1 MADSNNLLCELE
13 RVVDKNPQFHITRV
27 MHNISKVDEYMPD
40 DEAAYVLKKL
50 VDSYSE
56 DENMFSSAEFWDGM
70 YRAYEN
76 SDLNL
81 LTKEHEQI
89 AYDKFKKR
97 QEYTVSILLE
107 ERLSLYEFMLRFP
120 SSYGPYS
127 KLQACPTKEELA
139 EDAQY
144 EHSIYKLYEDDLNE
158 LEQDKK
164 YTIINHSSK
173 FLWEY
178 GKLRHMDYY
187 LAGRVGD
194 KYITIIGY
202 AAKIPDFQELFKSVT
217 LDLYFGSWDE
227 RNRAGSI
234 FDEWISLVF
243 DSNETPR
250 AVAYTDRIL
259 YGALVRPEKMEIEV
273 YNQDQATEIFHEW
286 MQKSNIIIDNWN
298 GVLYDD
304 GTAEVFEDV
313 KNYIKNR

>member
-1 MADSNNLLCELE
+1 MAVRNNLLCELE
-13 RVVDKNPQFHITRV
+13 RAVNNNPQFHITRV

-40 DEAAYVLKKL
+40 EEAAYVLNKI
-50 VDSYSE
+50 VESSRE
-56 DENMFSSAEFWDGM
+56 DENIFFSAEFWDGM

-97 QEYTVSILLE
+97 QEYTLDILLE
-107 ERLSLYEFMLRFP
+107 ERLSLYEFLLRFP
-120 SSYGPYS
+120 SIYGPYS
-127 KLQACPTKEELA
+127 KLQACPSEEELA

-144 EHSIYKLYEDDLNE
+144 EHSIYKLYEDDLLE
-158 LEQDKK
+158 LEHDKK

-173 FLWEY
+173 LLWEY

-187 LAGRVGD
+187 LAGRIGD
-194 KYITIIGY
+194 KYITIHGY
-202 AAKIPDFQELFKSVT
+202 AAKIPDFQELFKAVT
-217 LDLYFGSWDE
+217 INLYFGSWDE
-227 RNRAGSI
+227 SNNASSI

-243 DSNETPR
+243 DSYESPR
-250 AVAYTDRIL
+250 AVAYTDRVL
-259 YGALVRPEKMEIEV
+259 YGALVRPDKMEIEV

-286 MQKSNIIIDNWN
+286 MQKSSIIIDDWN

-304 GTAEVFEDV
+304 GTAEVFENV
-313 KNYIKNR
+313 KNHLKRW